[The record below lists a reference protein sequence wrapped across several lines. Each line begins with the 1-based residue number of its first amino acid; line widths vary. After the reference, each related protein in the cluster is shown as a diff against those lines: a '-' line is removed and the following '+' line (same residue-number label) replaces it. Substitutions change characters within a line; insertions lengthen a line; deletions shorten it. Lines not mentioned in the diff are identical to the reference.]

1 MIMPLNPDDY
11 RHHFANFDL
20 TREQETA
27 MIEALITI
35 AETVADLA
43 WGVHP
48 SQHPEVAN
56 DNDSLCDSNVIKF
69 PSQSTHNQKPEER
82 SAQARGQSAR
92 KRRP

>member
-1 MIMPLNPDDY
+1 MPLNPDDY

-35 AETVADLA
+35 AETVADFA

-56 DNDSLCDSNVIKF
+56 DNDSLCGSNVIKF
-69 PSQSTHNQKPEER
+69 PSKSNQNQKPEEGT
-82 SAQARGQSAR
+82 AQARGRSAR
-92 KRRP
+92 TRRP

>member
-1 MIMPLNPDDY
+1 MPLKPDDY

-35 AETVADLA
+35 AEAVADLA

-48 SQHPEVAN
+48 SQHPELAN
-56 DNDSLCDSNVIKF
+56 DNDSPSNSNVIEF
-69 PSQSTHNQKPEER
+69 PSQSTQNQKPEKATAR
-82 SAQARGQSAR
+82 PRGQSAR
-92 KRRP
+92 TRSP